1 MGVEQVSHLANT
13 KYHLELKKKKDHR
26 VSKQQG
32 HQQFPPGKAAFH
44 FLFKKKNPFFV
55 CASANRNARRNEKKG
70 CPFPFSKFP
79 NPYNHSKPPPIIT
92 SSTITR
98 KRPLAITFS
107 PCSSWGPWSWRY
119 RGTSWNGSFVACL
132 LSRISISLGPAQ
144 SWLSVVLLLKS
155 RDKHTLLSGGL
166 LDLGSGTDAD
176 ETVVRLELLQGLS
189 GVVDQGEAGALATTV
204 LRAEAE
210 DGDLVLVGLVETG
223 ELVAELIL
231 GDVGTVG
238 VEDVTRGIIS

>member
-1 MGVEQVSHLANT
+1 MGNGLILWMRARAKEKGNEISKSIIIFFPCYHHGHEI
-13 KYHLELKKKKDHR
+13 KYECGTSKSSCKHKIPPRIKKKKR
-26 VSKQQG
+26 PQG
-32 HQQFPPGKAAFH
+32 FKAAGSSTVPPGRSRIPFPFFF
-44 FLFKKKNPFFV
+44 FLKNPFFV

-132 LSRISISLGPAQ
+132 LSRISISLGPGP
-144 SWLSVVLLLKS
+144 VL
-155 RDKHTLLSGGL
+155 
-166 LDLGSGTDAD
+166 A
-176 ETVVRLELLQGLS
+176 
-189 GVVDQGEAGALATTV
+189 
-204 LRAEAE
+204 
-210 DGDLVLVGLVETG
+210 
-223 ELVAELIL
+223 I
-231 GDVGTVG
+231 
-238 VEDVTRGIIS
+238 RGPPSQIPG

>member
-1 MGVEQVSHLANT
+1 MRENMGVEQVSHLANT
-13 KYHLELKKKKDHR
+13 KYHLELKKETTGFQSSR
-26 VSKQQG
+26 VINSPPRESRIP
-32 HQQFPPGKAAFH
+32 FPF
-44 FLFKKKNPFFV
+44 FKKKIPFFV

-132 LSRISISLGPAQ
+132 LSRRK
-144 SWLSVVLLLKS
+144 VLAS
-155 RDKHTLLSGGL
+155 
-166 LDLGSGTDAD
+166 
-176 ETVVRLELLQGLS
+176 
-189 GVVDQGEAGALATTV
+189 
-204 LRAEAE
+204 
-210 DGDLVLVGLVETG
+210 VLVP
-223 ELVAELIL
+223 
-231 GDVGTVG
+231 
-238 VEDVTRGIIS
+238 

>member
-13 KYHLELKKKKDHR
+13 KYHLELKTTGFSLFQSSRAINSCPREKPH
-26 VSKQQG
+26 SI
-32 HQQFPPGKAAFH
+32 P
-44 FLFKKKNPFFV
+44 FLIKKNPFL

-132 LSRISISLGPAQ
+132 LSRRK
-144 SWLSVVLLLKS
+144 VLAS
-155 RDKHTLLSGGL
+155 
-166 LDLGSGTDAD
+166 
-176 ETVVRLELLQGLS
+176 
-189 GVVDQGEAGALATTV
+189 
-204 LRAEAE
+204 
-210 DGDLVLVGLVETG
+210 VLVP
-223 ELVAELIL
+223 
-231 GDVGTVG
+231 
-238 VEDVTRGIIS
+238 